1 LITNSIRAYKQRRE
15 LEKKG
20 CRERE
25 KQSCKRKTRV
35 VEKRGKDAS

>member
-1 LITNSIRAYKQRRE
+1 LVTNSIRAYKRE

-20 CRERE
+20 NQERE

-35 VEKRGKDAS
+35 VEGRGKEA